1 MVFDLSTFLNFL
13 EIVVTK
19 MLDILW
25 FSLAVFRGSMS
36 TLFPSCLIKFFAGQ
50 LDCYPI
56 LQLLLLLLSFIYII
70 LSLILKR
77 NTAG

>member
-1 MVFDLSTFLNFL
+1 MFDLSTFLNFL

-25 FSLAVFRGSMS
+25 FSLAVFKGSMS

-50 LDCYPI
+50 FDCYPI
-56 LQLLLLLLSFIYII
+56 LQLLLLLLDHLLLLL